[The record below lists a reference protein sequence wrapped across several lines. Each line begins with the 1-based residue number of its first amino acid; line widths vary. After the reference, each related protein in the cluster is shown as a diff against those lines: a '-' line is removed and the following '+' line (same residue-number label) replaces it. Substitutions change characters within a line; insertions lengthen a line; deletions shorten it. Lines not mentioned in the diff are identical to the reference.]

1 MPIILEYFVPGF
13 IFVSIFQYFTSRNSS
28 NHNII
33 ISVITGCIL
42 KALMALSHVYILKNK
57 SFSWSERV
65 IILVI
70 FAIILAI
77 ILAIISECK
86 FVNTLFM
93 KINYKSIH
101 NDIWQDTID
110 YENGTTLK
118 MTCNDVVYTGI
129 LVAHEE
135 NGNDSWF
142 VLEEYMV
149 EEDDGKYNSNDI
161 PYKCRL
167 AINLK
172 TVNRLEL
179 FYGETKDSKIN
190 ELFKKIQ
197 LRLKPKK

>member
-1 MPIILEYFVPGF
+1 
-13 IFVSIFQYFTSRNSS
+13 
-28 NHNII
+28 
-33 ISVITGCIL
+33 
-42 KALMALSHVYILKNK
+42 MALSHVYIMKNK
-57 SFSWSERV
+57 SFIWSERV
-65 IILVI
+65 IILASFAVI
-70 FAIILAI
+70 SSI

-86 FVNTLFM
+86 FVNRLFM

-118 MTCNDVVYTGI
+118 ITCNDGVYTGI

-142 VLEEYMV
+142 VLEEYTV
-149 EEDDGKYNSNDI
+149 EEENSEYESNDI

-172 TVNRLEL
+172 NVNRIEL